1 MKILEICGVEYGAT
15 VNRYGHFILL
25 EKREEVWESNIS
37 LDKLG
42 YANLSDIPAFA
53 LRDIIASLY
62 AEMTITGCL
71 SLNHFH
77 PPKMI
82 AEINRAYKK
91 GQGISK

>member
-1 MKILEICGVEYGAT
+1 MKTLEICGVEYGAT

-25 EKREEVWESNIS
+25 EEREDVWESNIS

-42 YANLSDIPAFA
+42 YVKLSDIPAFA

-62 AEMTITGCL
+62 VEMAITGCL

-77 PPKMI
+77 PPKII

-91 GQGISK
+91 GQVVSK

>member
-1 MKILEICGVEYGAT
+1 MKTLEICGVEYGAT

-25 EKREEVWESNIS
+25 EGKEEVWESNIS

-42 YANLSDIPAFA
+42 YADLSDIPDFA

-62 AEMTITGCL
+62 VEMTIL
-71 SLNHFH
+71 SLNHSH

-91 GQGISK
+91 GQEISK